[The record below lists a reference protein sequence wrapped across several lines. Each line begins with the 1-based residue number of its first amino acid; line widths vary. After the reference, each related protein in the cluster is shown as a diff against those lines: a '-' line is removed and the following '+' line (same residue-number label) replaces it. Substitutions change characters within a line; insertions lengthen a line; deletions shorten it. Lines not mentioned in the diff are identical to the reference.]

1 MFEGNRISVVIAAA
15 GLSSRM
21 KTKVNKQF
29 LNINSK
35 PVLAHTLEA
44 FSNCKIVDEIILVTQ
59 EIELENCRKNI
70 VEKYKIDKIKDIV
83 IGGSTRE
90 ESVYNGLKRVSSNM
104 DIVVSHD
111 GARPFVEEEDIVNSI
126 RAAMEE
132 GACILGVPVK
142 DTIKVVDGG
151 LVEKTPNREKL
162 WAIQTPQTF
171 KKDIIM
177 RAYEKAMRDGFRG
190 TDDSSLV
197 EHMGLDVKVIR
208 GDYNNIKITTLE
220 DMLIANSIVNNKDDI
235 ISGIEIA
242 K

>member
-1 MFEGNRISVVIAAA
+1 MLDGKKVSVVIAAA

-44 FSNCKIVDEIILVTQ
+44 FSNCEEVDEIVLVTQ
-59 EIELENCRKNI
+59 EIELENCKKNI
-70 VEKYKIDKIKDIV
+70 VEKYSIGKIKEIV
-83 IGGSTRE
+83 IGGATRE
-90 ESVYNGLKRVSSNM
+90 ESVYNGLKKVSADT
-104 DIVVSHD
+104 DIIISHD
-111 GARPFVEEEDIVNSI
+111 GARPFIKENHIIESI
-126 RAAMEE
+126 RVALDT

-142 DTIKVVDGG
+142 DTIKVVEAGS
-151 LVEKTPNREKL
+151 VERTPKRDRL

-171 KKDIIM
+171 KKNIIIE
-177 RAYEKAMRDGFRG
+177 AYENAKRLGLSG

-197 EHMGLDVKVIR
+197 EYMGLDVKIIM

-220 DMLIANSIVNNKDDI
+220 DMLIANSIVNNQE
-235 ISGIEIA
+235 EIMSKIDFA
-242 K
+242 R